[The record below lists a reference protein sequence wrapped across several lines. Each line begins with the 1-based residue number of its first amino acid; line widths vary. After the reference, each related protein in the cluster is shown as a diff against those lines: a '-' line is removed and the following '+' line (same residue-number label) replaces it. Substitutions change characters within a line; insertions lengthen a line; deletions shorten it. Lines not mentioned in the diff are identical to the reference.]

1 LSQQEEINSKNVGY
15 QFHSNFF
22 LFLVSPFFLPQ
33 GYTRVY
39 LLCEVQISRALP
51 KFIVDYA
58 ADRAMP
64 RATTWLR
71 PEVEASAA
79 EWLEVL

>member
-1 LSQQEEINSKNVGY
+1 LY
-15 QFHSNFF
+15 F
-22 LFLVSPFFLPQ
+22 Q
-33 GYTRVY
+33 GFTRVY

-71 PEVEASAA
+71 PEVEEASRA
-79 EWLEVL
+79 WLDGEYDGY

>member
-1 LSQQEEINSKNVGY
+1 MPLIVAIISMSTY
-15 QFHSNFF
+15 
-22 LFLVSPFFLPQ
+22 LVLTVYCLLKMQ

-51 KFIVDYA
+51 SFIVDYA
-58 ADRAMP
+58 AVRAMP

-71 PEVEASAA
+71 PLVEAAGDL
-79 EWLEVL
+79 WLKEPNQ